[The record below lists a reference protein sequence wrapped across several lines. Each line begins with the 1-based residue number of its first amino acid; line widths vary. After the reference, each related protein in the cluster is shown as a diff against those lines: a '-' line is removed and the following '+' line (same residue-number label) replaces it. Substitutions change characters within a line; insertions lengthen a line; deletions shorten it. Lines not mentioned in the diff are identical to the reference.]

1 LGWAHFLWLITRC
14 TFPSGLAFPGAKI
27 NSYALRVSWLSAQLP
42 RGRSGRAR
50 ESIVTVESIV
60 IFLLIGAV
68 AGWLAGQIVKG
79 GGFGLVGDIVVGIVG
94 AFVAGLLLPR
104 LGLGLTGIVGSIVYA
119 TIGAIILL
127 VVIRL
132 IKRA

>member
-1 LGWAHFLWLITRC
+1 MVNIM
-14 TFPSGLAFPGAKI
+14 
-27 NSYALRVSWLSAQLP
+27 
-42 RGRSGRAR
+42 
-50 ESIVTVESIV
+50 TVESIV

-68 AGWLAGQIVKG
+68 AGWLAGQVVRG
-79 GGFGLVGDIVVGIVG
+79 GGFGLVGDIVVGILG

-104 LGLGLTGIVGSIVYA
+104 LGLGLTGIAGAIIYSA
-119 TIGAIILL
+119 IGAIILL